1 MEQPNPY
8 GVNPSLTVVESDG
21 RVVIALRKIYELS
34 GPSRPTGFMSMVV
47 EADGPVRQAFWAD
60 YTPAEA
66 IAYSP
71 GPRSITR
78 EKSSWMVHATRVAD
92 VDSRRIIS
100 IAGSHTDLRQPV
112 LHDATIGD
120 KEGGSIIAG
129 NQFYLLS
136 GHWFRIRR
144 WGDTTDVAYPANG
157 GGGGIYGEV
166 YWAGDTLLMDLAVN
180 PTYALLRWTEQDGT
194 KTLVGFPGDKTKGAT
209 NSATDGKDLV
219 WVQGE
224 DREPD
229 DKHFPTR
236 WIMTSKYSTDPSQ
249 IEPRRVIPWAQK
261 PIVSSYPPQ
270 TGCGFAAFQ
279 YLPEALEEQGLL
291 IVRLSDGVSWHL
303 PNVLKTYPDGTPFSS
318 GWGPPI
324 AVTCDEVFA
333 VHRGT
338 TRYNIWRVRLD
349 SLGPGAPPPK

>member
-1 MEQPNPY
+1 
-8 GVNPSLTVVESDG
+8 
-21 RVVIALRKIYELS
+21 
-34 GPSRPTGFMSMVV
+34 
-47 EADGPVRQAFWAD
+47 
-60 YTPAEA
+60 
-66 IAYSP
+66 
-71 GPRSITR
+71 
-78 EKSSWMVHATRVAD
+78 
-92 VDSRRIIS
+92 
-100 IAGSHTDLRQPV
+100 
-112 LHDATIGD
+112 
-120 KEGGSIIAG
+120 
-129 NQFYLLS
+129 
-136 GHWFRIRR
+136 
-144 WGDTTDVAYPANG
+144 
-157 GGGGIYGEV
+157 
-166 YWAGDTLLMDLAVN
+166 MDLAVN